1 MPTKLFRTHRG
12 GLVESLET
20 TIKVDGITDLLRHI
34 AKEMPWA
41 KNVKIRGE
49 AIKDT
54 RLPSEWNNLS
64 YYVVAD
70 FEGYTEQCIG
80 MTNFFES
87 I

>member
-1 MPTKLFRTHRG
+1 MPTKLFRSHRG
-12 GLVESLET
+12 GLAESLET
-20 TIKVDGITDLLRHI
+20 TIKVDGIADLLRHI
-34 AKEMPWA
+34 AEEMPWA
-41 KNVKIRGE
+41 KNVKIREE

-54 RLPSEWNNLS
+54 RLPSEWNNVS

-80 MTNFFES
+80 MTNFFEL

>member
-1 MPTKLFRTHRG
+1 MPTKLFRSHRG
-12 GLVESLET
+12 GLSESLET
-20 TIKVDGITDLLRHI
+20 TIEVDGIADLVRHI

-41 KNVKIRGE
+41 KNVKILNE
-49 AIKDT
+49 AIEDT
-54 RLPSEWNNLS
+54 RLPSEWNNVS